1 MIRYSNEDFIG
12 TMDTTPGFL
21 MWKVNS
27 RTYPNEGDVGA
38 LSLMNKLLSE
48 APYSESM
55 FAIKEGPWITHLLF
69 YMGQCS
75 LLEIQEGCQEKVG
88 WRVLGPNRNI
98 RYERYRF
105 YDEVSAWVS

>member
-21 MWKVNS
+21 MWKVNN

-48 APYSESM
+48 AP
-55 FAIKEGPWITHLLF
+55 
-69 YMGQCS
+69 
-75 LLEIQEGCQEKVG
+75 
-88 WRVLGPNRNI
+88 
-98 RYERYRF
+98 
-105 YDEVSAWVS
+105 